1 MGLTAVLRAI
11 INAPT
16 VAASAG
22 RPAGVAA
29 VSTAG
34 SKEEE
39 QEAKRLLRVES
50 REKLLREREEARAA
64 AASWDWLYALSDAVD
79 DEVAWGYDESHAM
92 LFDDPLEDYGWWVR
106 WNPLYWVLIGLIVLC
121 LLPGRWVHL
130 PFDQGGPVRDDEM
143 EIEKKIRLESFLSGV
158 RAPCDADARFFVGG
172 STARTAPWR

>member
-34 SKEEE
+34 SKEDE

-143 EIEKKIRLESFLSGV
+143 EIEKKIRLECFFPAFCGFFI
-158 RAPCDADARFFVGG
+158 PNADL
-172 STARTAPWR
+172 T